1 MRSCPQTCDLTA
13 GRSHLPERESPAV
26 GPFER
31 LPKWLNCIPLVTQ
44 WLWLGLRH
52 GSVTLPSSAN
62 PAITSGGMV
71 GDGKLEYF
79 SCMGEHAKS
88 HTASYMPVHN
98 SAGVT
103 LTQTLL
109 RMREHGLDFP
119 LVAKP
124 DLGWCGYG
132 VQLLHNPAQLAAYL
146 ESFPQN
152 ETVVLQRYLP
162 ETGEAGIFYARPP
175 GRETGAIIGICL
187 RSFPQVKGDGVH
199 TLTQLIA
206 RDKRMLRIKNGLHKP
221 AFDPQYIPA
230 RGETI
235 RLATIGSTRVGGLY
249 RDGSEYATPALT
261 EAVEAIASDM
271 KDFHIGRF
279 DVRYESLEQLRA
291 GKNFT
296 IMEVNG
302 SGSEAIHAW
311 DPKYSIWESYKIIF
325 AKQRLL
331 FQISDA
337 NRRQGHPPI
346 RARKLAQLHF
356 NQQRLIKLYPP
367 SN

>member
-1 MRSCPQTCDLTA
+1 MTSELTA
-13 GRSHLPERESPAV
+13 SSSFTPERENPVV
-26 GPFER
+26 GSFEC
-31 LPKWLNCIPLVTQ
+31 LPKWLNCIPLITQ

-52 GSVTLPSSAN
+52 GSLTLPSSAN

-79 SCMGEHAKS
+79 RCMGELAKS
-88 HTASYMPVHN
+88 HTADYMAVQNTADVTVKQTVSRMMEQGLNFPV
-98 SAGVT
+98 
-103 LTQTLL
+103 
-109 RMREHGLDFP
+109 
-119 LVAKP
+119 VAKP

-132 VQLLHNPAQLAAYL
+132 VRRIQNSAQLAEYFD
-146 ESFPQN
+146 SFPEN

-162 ETGEAGIFYARPP
+162 ETGEAGIFYARSP
-175 GRETGAIIGICL
+175 GQETGTIIGICL

-199 TLTQLIA
+199 SVAQLIV
-206 RDKRMLRIKNGLHKP
+206 RDKRMHRIKNGLHKP
-221 AFDPQYIPA
+221 AYDPDYVPVC
-230 RGETI
+230 GETI

-249 RDGSEYATPALT
+249 RDGSEYASPALNK
-261 EAVEAIASDM
+261 AVDAIARDM
-271 KDFHIGRF
+271 KDFHVGRF
-279 DVRYESLEQLRA
+279 DVRFENLEQLRA

-302 SGSEAIHAW
+302 SGSEAVYAW

-331 FQISDA
+331 FKIGDASRRRGHQPISVS
-337 NRRQGHPPI
+337 
-346 RARKLAQLHF
+346 KLVRWHF